1 MSYFQEYEARKKHY
15 KDVKP
20 GTVWRLKPNPFIFP
34 TICKVVSVNLSNETF
49 SGIISGQFISD
60 GLLRILLHG
69 YDLIE

>member
-1 MSYFQEYEARKKHY
+1 MSYFQQYEERRNFY

-34 TICKVVSVNLSNETF
+34 TICKVVSVKLSNETF
-49 SGIISGQFISD
+49 SGIISGEFTSN
-60 GLLRILLHG
+60 GLLRILLRS